1 MDNLNDPSQWKVAH
15 ESDPSNP
22 PEELKD
28 LERDYVDSISTP
40 SHLEDRS
47 GFTDP
52 KTNLFMATS
61 VRRSYKAMRK
71 YRVHKK

>member
-1 MDNLNDPSQWKVAH
+1 MWYVAH
-15 ESDPSNP
+15 ESDPANP

-28 LERDYVDSISTP
+28 LERNYEESIEVP
-40 SHLEDRS
+40 FHLEDRS
-47 GFTDP
+47 QFTDP
-52 KTNLFMATS
+52 KTNLFMATA